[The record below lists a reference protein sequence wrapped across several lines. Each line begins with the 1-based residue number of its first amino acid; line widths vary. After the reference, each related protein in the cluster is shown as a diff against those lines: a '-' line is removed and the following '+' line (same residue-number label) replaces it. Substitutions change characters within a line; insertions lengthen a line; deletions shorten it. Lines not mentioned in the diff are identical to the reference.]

1 MEASCVLL
9 AEPHHGIAESTR
21 LLLATVFDAV
31 VMVADESSLV
41 ESADRVKPCLVIV
54 DLTLA
59 NRDVAGLVARL
70 KGSSPRSKVIVLSIH
85 DERAVARTVVDAGAD
100 GFLTKRSIGSDLI
113 PAIEAVRRG
122 ERYIGTH
129 S

>member
-31 VMVADESSLV
+31 VMVADEGSLA

-54 DLTLA
+54 DLVLA
-59 NRDVAGLVARL
+59 KRDVAGLIARL
-70 KGSSPRSKVIVLSIH
+70 RECSPQSKVILLSVH
-85 DERAVARTVVDAGAD
+85 DERAVAQAVIDAGAD
-100 GFLTKRSIGSDLI
+100 GFLTKSAIGSDLI

-122 ERYIGTH
+122 ERFV
-129 S
+129 SSKP